1 MSAVLRESTPAG
13 TVEVLAT
20 VEGQAGLLT
29 PQALDFLAGLH
40 GRFESRRQQLLSAR
54 RERQAS
60 FDHGGLPDFR
70 ADTRAIRDGDW
81 RVAAIPAA
89 LLDRRVEITGPVD
102 PKMVI
107 NALNSGA
114 NCYMA
119 DFEDSTAPIW
129 DNLLG
134 GQRALR
140 EAVAGTLEFTGNGKR
155 YALKPFAEQAV
166 LIVRPRGWHLDEK
179 HVLVDGQRI
188 GAGLFDLGLF
198 AFHNA
203 DVLAAKDRGPYF
215 YLPKLQSMEEA
226 ALWQDVLADIEARLG
241 LPQGQVKVTVLVE
254 TLPAA
259 FEMDEILHAL
269 RERIVGLNCGR
280 WDYIFSYIKTLR
292 RHRDRVLPER
302 AQVTMTQ
309 PFLKAYSELLIR
321 TCHRR
326 GAHAMGGMAAQIP
339 ISNDEAANEAA
350 MARVRADK
358 LREAE
363 AGHDGTW
370 VAHPALI
377 PIARAIFDE
386 RMPGPHQQGVARDDV
401 RVSRDE
407 LLAPSPGTVSR
418 AGFDGNVE
426 VCVRYL
432 AAWLDGNGCVP
443 IHHLMEDAAT
453 AEIARAQLWQWLHH
467 ADPIAQAAIGA
478 DPIAQAAIEAGPVV
492 QAAIGADP
500 VAPAAGAGGHGG
512 VPLHL
517 DDGEPIDFALLQR
530 ALLNLPSRLAGETL
544 PGAARVQEAI
554 ALLDELTHRDALE
567 EFLTLPAYERLP

>member
-1 MSAVLRESTPAG
+1 MSAVLKPA
-13 TVEVLAT
+13 TSPAVEITAQAA
-20 VEGQAGLLT
+20 GQAELLT
-29 PQALDFLAGLH
+29 PAALDFLADLH
-40 GRFESRRQQLLSAR
+40 RSFEPRRQARLAAR
-54 RERQAS
+54 RKRQAE
-60 FDHGGLPDFR
+60 FDAGALPDFR
-70 ADTRAIRDGDW
+70 TDTRAIRQGDW
-81 RVAAIPAA
+81 RVAAIPDA

-119 DFEDSTAPIW
+119 DFEDSTAPTW
-129 DNLLG
+129 DNLIA

-140 EAVAGTLEFTGNGKR
+140 DAVAGTLQFAAGDKR
-155 YALKPFAEQAV
+155 YALKPFEEQAV

-179 HVLVDGQRI
+179 HVLVDGERI

-203 DVLAAKDRGPYF
+203 QALAAKDRGPYF

-226 ALWQDVLADIEARLG
+226 ALWQDVLTQVEATLG
-241 LPQGQVKVTVLVE
+241 LARGSIKVTVLIE

-292 RHRDRVLPER
+292 AHRDRALPER
-302 AQVTMTQ
+302 GQVTMTQ
-309 PFLKAYSELLIR
+309 PFLKAYSELLIK

-339 ISNDEAANEAA
+339 IANDVEANAAA
-350 MARVRADK
+350 MSRVHADK
-358 LREAE
+358 QREVG

-377 PIARAIFDE
+377 PIARAIFDAG
-386 RMPGPHQQGVARDDV
+386 MPCKHQQSVSRDDV
-401 RVSRDE
+401 DANAE
-407 LLAPSPGTVSR
+407 KLLAPPLGTITR

-432 AAWLDGNGCVP
+432 AAWLAGNGCVP
-443 IHHLMEDAAT
+443 IHWLMEDAAT

-467 ADPIAQAAIGA
+467 
-478 DPIAQAAIEAGPVV
+478 
-492 QAAIGADP
+492 
-500 VAPAAGAGGHGG
+500 GG
-512 VPLHL
+512 LHL
-517 DDGEPIDFALLQR
+517 DDGTRVDFALFER
-530 ALLNLPSRLAGETL
+530 ALLNLPSKLADEKVV
-544 PGAARVQEAI
+544 GADKVQEAI
-554 ALLDELTHRDALE
+554 GLLDELTHRDELE
-567 EFLTLPAYERLP
+567 DFLTLPAYERLQ